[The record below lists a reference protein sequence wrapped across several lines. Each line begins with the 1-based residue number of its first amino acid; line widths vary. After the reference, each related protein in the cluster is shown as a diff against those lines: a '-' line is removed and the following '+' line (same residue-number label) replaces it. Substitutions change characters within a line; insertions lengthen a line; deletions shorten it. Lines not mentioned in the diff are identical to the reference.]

1 MLPMIAMMMNVA
13 QLPVRMPMTMAAG
26 QMTPLATASQS
37 VLPVVPGGAESGR
50 GAGVLLSYVGAHVAG
65 CAYGWSGEPGC
76 GDFLAIFIKVTD
88 NRISDISFLVD
99 GCVAAVASSSVATEL
114 AKGKTLEE
122 ASMITDGEIVEALD
136 GLPEHKLHCSVLGAT
151 ALKNAVE
158 HYYKRNRGISRGD

>member
-1 MLPMIAMMMNVA
+1 MYCASFSDKTIEHFMQPQNVGD
-13 QLPVRMPMTMAAG
+13 MPDADA
-26 QMTPLATASQS
+26 
-37 VLPVVPGGAESGR
+37 
-50 GAGVLLSYVGAHVAG
+50 VGS
-65 CAYGWSGEPGC
+65 SGEPGC

-114 AKGKTLEE
+114 AKGKTLAE
-122 ASMITDGEIVEALD
+122 AAKITDREIVEALD

>member
-1 MLPMIAMMMNVA
+1 MYCASFSDKTIEHFMQPQNVGD
-13 QLPVRMPMTMAAG
+13 MPDADA
-26 QMTPLATASQS
+26 
-37 VLPVVPGGAESGR
+37 
-50 GAGVLLSYVGAHVAG
+50 VGS
-65 CAYGWSGEPGC
+65 SGEPGC

-99 GCVAAVASSSVATEL
+99 GCVAAVASSSMATEL

-122 ASMITDGEIVEALD
+122 AAMITDREIVKALD

-158 HYYKRNRGISRGD
+158 HYYRTHRKKG

>member
-1 MLPMIAMMMNVA
+1 MYCASFSDKTIEHFMQPRNVGD
-13 QLPVRMPMTMAAG
+13 MPDADA
-26 QMTPLATASQS
+26 
-37 VLPVVPGGAESGR
+37 
-50 GAGVLLSYVGAHVAG
+50 VGS
-65 CAYGWSGEPGC
+65 SGEPGC

-122 ASMITDGEIVEALD
+122 ASKITDREIVEALD

>member
-1 MLPMIAMMMNVA
+1 VYCASFSDKTIEHFMQPQNVGD
-13 QLPVRMPMTMAAG
+13 MPDADA
-26 QMTPLATASQS
+26 
-37 VLPVVPGGAESGR
+37 
-50 GAGVLLSYVGAHVAG
+50 VGS
-65 CAYGWSGEPGC
+65 SGEPGC

-122 ASMITDGEIVEALD
+122 AAMITDREIVEALD

-151 ALKNAVE
+151 ALKNAIE
-158 HYYKRNRGISRGD
+158 HYYKSHARKQRQASGKDTV

>member
-1 MLPMIAMMMNVA
+1 MYCASFSDKTIEHFMQPRNVGD
-13 QLPVRMPMTMAAG
+13 MPDADA
-26 QMTPLATASQS
+26 
-37 VLPVVPGGAESGR
+37 
-50 GAGVLLSYVGAHVAG
+50 VGS
-65 CAYGWSGEPGC
+65 SGEPGC

-122 ASMITDGEIVEALD
+122 AAKITDKEIVEALD

-158 HYYKRNRGISRGD
+158 HYCRRHKT

>member
-1 MLPMIAMMMNVA
+1 MYCASFSDKTIEHFMQPRNVGD
-13 QLPVRMPMTMAAG
+13 MPDADA
-26 QMTPLATASQS
+26 
-37 VLPVVPGGAESGR
+37 
-50 GAGVLLSYVGAHVAG
+50 VGS
-65 CAYGWSGEPGC
+65 SGEPGC

-122 ASMITDGEIVEALD
+122 ASKITDREIVEALD
-136 GLPEHKLHCSVLGAT
+136 GLPEHNLHCSVLGAT